1 MISDDKTFKNPQKSN
16 GGICSNNSNNSNN
29 NLLLE
34 KHFPIDMEKHE
45 DTKLTNWKSR
55 IYKENLEN
63 MKSFTRKRLVTMEKL
78 QDETNLNKDN
88 KRITQQNIPR
98 ACANTSLGEMR
109 DGRKRRKR

>member
-1 MISDDKTFKNPQKSN
+1 
-16 GGICSNNSNNSNN
+16 
-29 NLLLE
+29 
-34 KHFPIDMEKHE
+34 MEEHE

-88 KRITQQNIPR
+88 KRESHSKLSSSLWHEMKEAKEKSNIISSIF
-98 ACANTSLGEMR
+98 NFFSFL
-109 DGRKRRKR
+109 